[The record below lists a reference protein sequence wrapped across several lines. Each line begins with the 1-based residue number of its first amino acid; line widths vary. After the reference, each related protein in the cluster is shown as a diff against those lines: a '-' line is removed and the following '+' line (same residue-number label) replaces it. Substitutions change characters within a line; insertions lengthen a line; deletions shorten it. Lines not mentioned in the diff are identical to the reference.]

1 MFIAVLLVT
10 FLTAAAVA
18 YGVVSLFDKPVAA
31 IMQRIIS
38 EKISS
43 AWHRYIKFAAMVI
56 GISGGV
62 RIYQLERYIS
72 AQHKDLEVL
81 VLTWERWTLEIYR
94 TIIGTLQSIA
104 WLYLVVFV
112 VALIAYVIM
121 KGFEL
126 RHGTASGSQTKDP

>member
-1 MFIAVLLVT
+1 MFISVLLVT
-10 FLTAAAVA
+10 FFTAAVVA
-18 YGVVSLFDKPVAA
+18 YGVVTLFDKPIAA
-31 IMQRIIS
+31 IVRRVVS
-38 EKISS
+38 EEISS
-43 AWHRYIKFAAMVI
+43 AWHRYIKFAAMVV

-62 RIYQLERYIS
+62 RIHQLERYIS

-121 KGFEL
+121 RGFEL
-126 RHGTASGSQTKDP
+126 RRGAAPEPKDSDT